1 MKLRSMWGYI
11 VTHYLD
17 KYDYFHIGGDDMD
30 VIVEIQEA
38 FSLSTKR
45 KDMILVGRKVGHL
58 DSLAQKE
65 VGLSSFV
72 VVRDIPSIALG

>member
-1 MKLRSMWGYI
+1 
-11 VTHYLD
+11 
-17 KYDYFHIGGDDMD
+17 MD

-58 DSLAQKE
+58 DSLAKKE

-72 VVRDIPSIALG
+72 VVRDIPSTVLG